1 MSFGKNISN
10 TTKNWYTTLSLLCK
24 IKGYTPLPIRK
35 QMAESLILFYY
46 IILLLFDILKYM
58 KQLQKVQ
65 NAAADFVLNKYA
77 NMKDVINVKWLP
89 IEEQIEYSLAIMGF
103 KAIYDEN
110 VTNLL
115 KLMQKVASTYNL
127 RRNKGTVID
136 AKRQSK
142 TREETKVGISLTN
155 YPQTFNQQNKFKN

>member
-1 MSFGKNISN
+1 
-10 TTKNWYTTLSLLCK
+10 
-24 IKGYTPLPIRK
+24 
-35 QMAESLILFYY
+35 
-46 IILLLFDILKYM
+46 M

-136 AKRQSK
+136 AKKQSK
-142 TREETKVGISLTN
+142 TRKETKVGISLTN
-155 YPQTFNQQNKFKN
+155 YPQTFN